1 MKRALLI
8 VDVQNDFCPG
18 GTLAVAHG
26 DRVVPIINRL
36 MGRFELVI
44 ASKNWHPTDS
54 VHFLRWPPHC
64 VQNTPGAEFHP
75 DLQQDPI
82 AQIFLKGTRNIDDGY
97 SAFEATNLDL
107 ATFLREQQVEQ
118 LFIVGLATDYCVK
131 STALDAVKAG
141 FNTTVIRDAVTAVE
155 GAR

>member
-1 MKRALLI
+1 MRTFSIRRITSYNVCYTKLL
-8 VDVQNDFCPG
+8 
-18 GTLAVAHG
+18 
-26 DRVVPIINRL
+26 R
-36 MGRFELVI
+36 
-44 ASKNWHPTDS
+44 
-54 VHFLRWPPHC
+54 FLRWPPHC

-118 LFIVGLATDYCVK
+118 LFIVGP
-131 STALDAVKAG
+131 
-141 FNTTVIRDAVTAVE
+141 
-155 GAR
+155 